1 MEGERVPVWGIR
13 EISGSLSGRC
23 FLLLMA
29 VAAGVVRH
37 FLLASRADTLGRSS
51 SFRCI
56 FYVLLLVV
64 LLVMLLAWKYQA
76 PFWSSL
82 GVNFRFRFPT
92 MWLAL
97 GPVLSVAV
105 SSFALLLKPPAI
117 ESPIEEL
124 ILDKRALILVVFLG
138 PLFEEIVFR
147 GFLFPLFARS
157 IGPWL
162 AIVATAIPFA
172 QVATHGSQSEW
183 AWQLLVPIGLAGV
196 VFGWVRYK
204 TGSTAASTLVH
215 MGYNT
220 TAVVAYL
227 VQKN

>member
-1 MEGERVPVWGIR
+1 MEGERVPVWGYEDIGL
-13 EISGSLSGRC
+13 IVGAVLPSL
-23 FLLLMA
+23 A
-29 VAAGVVRH
+29 VAAGVVRISH
-37 FLLASRADTLGRSS
+37 FKSDTLSQLV
-51 SFRCI
+51 FQVI

-64 LLVMLLAWKYQA
+64 LRMLLAWKYQA

-82 GVNFRFRFPT
+82 GVNFRFRFPA
-92 MWLAL
+92 MWLAF

-172 QVATHGSQSEW
+172 LLHGSQSEW

-220 TAVVAYL
+220 TAVVVYL
-227 VQKN
+227 VQNN

>member
-1 MEGERVPVWGIR
+1 MNEPRDPVWGW
-13 EISGSLSGRC
+13 EDLGLFAGAVLPSLGI
-23 FLLLMA
+23 A
-29 VAAGVVRH
+29 TGIVRLSH
-37 FLLASRADTLGRSS
+37 IKSDTLTQLV
-51 SFRCI
+51 FQVI
-56 FYVLLLVV
+56 FYMLLLVV
-64 LLVMLLAWKYQA
+64 LRLLLAWKYRA

-82 GVNFRFRFPT
+82 GVHFRFRYPA

-97 GPVLSVAV
+97 GPVVSVAV
-105 SSFALLLKPPAI
+105 SSFAVLFKPPSI
-117 ESPIEEL
+117 ESPLEEL
-124 ILDKRALILVVFLG
+124 ILDRRSLILVVFLG

-147 GFLFPLFARS
+147 GFLYPLFARS

-162 AIVATAIPFA
+162 AIIATAIPFA
-172 QVATHGSQSEW
+172 LLHGSQSEW

-196 VFGWVRYK
+196 VFGWVRYR

-220 TAVVAYL
+220 TAVVVYL